1 MLFYAYFFGGENVSG
16 SNTFGGTIKL
26 EGEKEYRRAISQINS
41 DLKVLASE
49 MGKVTAEFG
58 KNNKS
63 ASSLSSQS
71 KVLNEQI
78 RNQKEKISTLKGAL
92 QEASEKYGE
101 NDKRTNTWRTSLNK
115 AETELTKME
124 KNLSDVNSE
133 MTKSQSPLE
142 KLTTKISEQEKE
154 LKSLQTEYKNVVLEQ
169 SKNSAEAK
177 ELATQIKDLNGDI
190 KENKNKFN
198 EADQATDELGNEM
211 DETAKQTNIF
221 GEVLKANLAADF
233 IKVGIEK
240 IVDGFKKIK
249 EAVISYVNTGIELSN
264 AETENRQKLLQVM
277 QNTMDARLEDAQSI
291 EALIS
296 SQEKLGVVSKTVQ
309 LGGAQELST
318 YLTKRETLE
327 KLIPVMNDM
336 IAQQY
341 GINASQ
347 ESAANIATM
356 LGKVMDGQ
364 TGALSRYGYK
374 FDEAQ
379 EKILK
384 YGTEE
389 ERCAVLTEVITSSI
403 GGMNE
408 ALGQTDAGKMA
419 QLSAALE
426 NTQVRI
432 GEIANEIKLSFAPM
446 LSEIGNKAYDVGDS
460 FGKLVESIISG
471 DDDLSEEISNFKETV
486 KILITEIR
494 DQMPAFLELG
504 GQIIS
509 AIGEGLWAAIEPFA
523 AQIAGWGLVIVGAII
538 ALGPP
543 ISAAISAVM
552 AVVGTAIAAWP
563 VALGIALAGLVV
575 AFWPQ
580 ISKFFS
586 DLWDGIVSW
595 CSDIWSKIK
604 DFLSEHWQ
612 DVLLWIVSWP
622 VALIKTLADFWPQ
635 ISAWLSGLWDNIM
648 SAMEPMF
655 NWFRNIGDE
664 IGSFVGNA
672 MNYIKELLVNSWNS
686 IISFFTETIPA
697 FIESV
702 IEWFRQLPYNLGF
715 VIGKAIGHIIKF
727 GLDLW
732 NFATVT
738 VPEFISQVI
747 TFFSQ
752 LPSKIW
758 AWLVEATTK
767 LKQFF
772 ADMVILGITKT
783 TEFITNVINFIK
795 ELPGKIWEWL
805 QNTMRKISEFFANA
819 VNTAKTKA
827 NEFLSN
833 VINIIR
839 NLPSQIASW
848 LSNAVQKVISWGSDM
863 VSKGRQAASDLF
875 SAIVNKVR
883 EIPSQMLSIGSNIV
897 SGIWSGISG
906 SIGWITSKVRE
917 FARGILDGI
926 KSALGIH
933 SPSTVFEQEVG
944 KNMALG
950 VGEGFINAMDNVK
963 REMQEAI
970 PTNFDTDLNMLP
982 SSANSI
988 SNIKNTSEAG
998 NNGVFGKLDSILSLL
1013 AYYIPALQNR
1023 QLCLDTGVL
1032 VGELTPPINRELAR
1046 IEMSK
1051 ERGR

>member
-1 MLFYAYFFGGENVSG
+1 
-16 SNTFGGTIKL
+16 
-26 EGEKEYRRAISQINS
+26 
-41 DLKVLASE
+41 

-63 ASSLSSQS
+63 VSSLSSQS

-78 RNQKEKISTLKGAL
+78 KNQKEKIATLKGAL
-92 QEASEKYGE
+92 EEASEKYGE
-101 NDKRTNTWRTSLNK
+101 NDKRTNNWRTSLNK
-115 AETELTKME
+115 AETQLSKME

-133 MTKSQSPLE
+133 MTKCESPLE
-142 KLTTKISEQEKE
+142 KLTAKISEQENE
-154 LKSLQTEYKNVVLEQ
+154 LRSLQTEYKNVVLEQ
-169 SKNSAEAK
+169 GKNSTEAK
-177 ELATQIKDLNGDI
+177 ELAGQIKNLNGDI
-190 KENKNKFN
+190 KENKDKLN
-198 EADQATDELGNEM
+198 EAEKATDELGNEM
-211 DETAKQTNIF
+211 DDTAKQTNIF
-221 GEVLKANLAADF
+221 GEVLKANLSADL
-233 IKVGIEK
+233 IKTGIEK
-240 IVDGFKKIK
+240 IIDGFKKIK

-277 QNTMDARLEDAQSI
+277 QNTMDARLEDAESI

-296 SQEKLGVVSKTVQ
+296 SQEKLGVVSKTAQ

-318 YLTKRETLE
+318 YLTKKETLE

-389 ERCAVLTEVITSSI
+389 ERCAVLTEVVTSSI

-446 LSEIGNKAYDVGDS
+446 LSEIGSKAYDAGDS
-460 FGKLVESIISG
+460 FGKLVEAIISG

-486 KILITEIR
+486 KTLITEISN
-494 DQMPAFLELG
+494 QMPAFLELG

-543 ISAAISAVM
+543 IAAAISAVV
-552 AVVGTAIAAWP
+552 AVVSSAIAAWP
-563 VALGIALAGLVV
+563 VALGIALAGLIV

-595 CSDIWSKIK
+595 CSDIWSKVN
-604 DFLSEHWQ
+604 DFLDEHWQ
-612 DVLLWIVSWP
+612 NILLWITAWP
-622 VALIKTLADFWPQ
+622 VALIKTLSDFWPQ
-635 ISAWLSGLWDNIM
+635 ISAWLSSIWDNIV
-648 SAMEPMF
+648 SAFEPMLE
-655 NWFRNIGDE
+655 WFRNIGDE
-664 IGSFVGNA
+664 IGSFIANS
-672 MNYIKELLVNSWNS
+672 MNSIKEIFVNGWNN

-702 IEWFRQLPYNLGF
+702 IEWFKELPYNLGF
-715 VIGKAIGHIIKF
+715 VIGEAIGHIIKF
-727 GLDLW
+727 GIDLW

-747 TFFSQ
+747 TYFS
-752 LPSKIW
+752 
-758 AWLVEATTK
+758 
-767 LKQFF
+767 
-772 ADMVILGITKT
+772 
-783 TEFITNVINFIK
+783 

-805 QNTMRKISEFFANA
+805 SETISKIGEFFGNIINLGVTKTSEFITNIINYVKELPGKIGEWLQNTMNKINEFFTNA

-827 NEFLSN
+827 SEFLNSVIN
-833 VINIIR
+833 VIK
-839 NLPSQIASW
+839 NLPSQIENW
-848 LSNAVQKVISWGSDM
+848 LSNVIQKVISWGADM
-863 VSKGRQAASDLF
+863 VSRGRQAASDL
-875 SAIVNKVR
+875 SGAIVNKVR
-883 EIPSQMLSIGSNIV
+883 EIPGHMLSIGSNIV
-897 SGIWSGISG
+897 SGIWNGISN

-917 FARGILDGI
+917 FARGILDGM

-950 VGEGFINAMDNVK
+950 VGEGFVNAMNGVK
-963 REMQEAI
+963 KDMQEAI
-970 PTNFDTDLNMLP
+970 IPDFDTDLNMLP
-982 SSANSI
+982 SSTNFI
-988 SNIKNTSEAG
+988 SNIKTTSEVSNSG
-998 NNGVFGKLDSILSLL
+998 ILGKLDSILSLL
-1013 AYYIPALQNR
+1013 EYYFPGLKSR
-1023 QLCLDTGVL
+1023 QICLDTGVL
-1032 VGELTPPINRELAR
+1032 VGELTPSINQELAK
-1046 IEMSK
+1046 IQISK

>member
-1 MLFYAYFFGGENVSG
+1 MSDKFGLKIG
-16 SNTFGGTIKL
+16 I
-26 EGEKEYRRAISQINS
+26 EGEKEFKNSIRDINNS
-41 DLKVLASE
+41 FKLLKSE
-49 MGKVTAEFG
+49 MNLVVSEFS
-58 KNNKS
+58 KQENS
-63 ASSLSSQS
+63 MSSLSSKSEVLS
-71 KVLNEQI
+71 KQI
-78 RNQKEKISTLKGAL
+78 ALQKEKIELLKEAL
-92 QEASEKYGE
+92 KNATESFGE
-101 NDKRTNTWRTSLNK
+101 NDRRTQAWAEKLNNAEADLNKMENTLTEYKSKIDETNT
-115 AETELTKME
+115 
-124 KNLSDVNSE
+124 
-133 MTKSQSPLE
+133 PLE
-142 KLTTKISEQEKE
+142 KLTNEISEQEDE
-154 LKSLQTEYKNVVLEQ
+154 LKSLQTQYKNVVLEQ
-169 SKNSAEAK
+169 GKNSSEAK
-177 ELATQIKDLNGDI
+177 ELAGQIKDLNGDI
-190 KENKNKFN
+190 KENKDKLN
-198 EADQATDELGNEM
+198 EAEQATDELGDEM
-211 DETAKQTNIF
+211 DETAKQTSTF

-233 IKVGIEK
+233 IKAGIEK
-240 IVDGFKKIK
+240 IIDGFKKIK

-277 QNTMDARLEDAQSI
+277 QNTMDARLEDAESI
-291 EALIS
+291 ETLIS

-460 FGKLVESIISG
+460 FGKLVQSIISG

-486 KILITEIR
+486 KILITEIYN
-494 DQMPAFLELG
+494 QIPAFLELG

-552 AVVGTAIAAWP
+552 AVVGTAIAAW
-563 VALGIALAGLVV
+563 
-575 AFWPQ
+575 
-580 ISKFFS
+580 
-586 DLWDGIVSW
+586 
-595 CSDIWSKIK
+595 
-604 DFLSEHWQ
+604 LS
-612 DVLLWIVSWP
+612 S
-622 VALIKTLADFWPQ
+622 
-635 ISAWLSGLWDNIM
+635 LWDNIM
-648 SAMEPMF
+648 SAMQPMF
-655 NWFRNIGDE
+655 DWFRNIGDE
-664 IGSFVGNA
+664 IGSFIGNA
-672 MNYIKELLVNSWNS
+672 MNYIKELFVNGWNN

-697 FIESV
+697 FIERV
-702 IEWFRQLPYNLGF
+702 IEWFKALPYNLGF
-715 VIGKAIGHIIKF
+715 VIGEAIGHIIKF

-738 VPEFISQVI
+738 VPEFISQVVA
-747 TFFSQ
+747 FFAE

-758 AWLVEATTK
+758 SWLLETISK
-767 LKQFF
+767 IGEFF
-772 ADMVILGITKT
+772 GNIINLGIVKT
-783 TEFITNVINFIK
+783 TEFITNVINYIK
-795 ELPGKIWEWL
+795 ELPGKVWAWL
-805 QNTMRKISEFFANA
+805 QNTMRKISEFFTYA
-819 VNTAKTKA
+819 VNTARTKA
-827 NEFLSN
+827 SEFLNN
-833 VINIIR
+833 VINVIK
-839 NLPSQIASW
+839 NLPSQIENW
-848 LSNAVQKVISWGSDM
+848 LSNVIQKVISWGADM
-863 VSKGRQAASDLF
+863 VSRGRQAASDLF

-933 SPSTVFEQEVG
+933 SPSKVFEEQVG

-950 VGEGFINAMDNVK
+950 VGEGFMKAMENVK
-963 REMQEAI
+963 KDMDKAI
-970 PTNFDTDLNMLP
+970 PKDFGNDLNM
-982 SSANSI
+982 SIDSANSLVSM
-988 SNIKNTSEAG
+988 SNDKLNLDIKN
-998 NNGVFGKLDSILSLL
+998 NGIFGKLDSILSLL
-1013 AYYIPALQNR
+1013 EYYIPELQNR

-1032 VGELTPPINRELAR
+1032 VGELTPPINRELAK
-1046 IEMSK
+1046 IETSR

>member
-1 MLFYAYFFGGENVSG
+1 
-16 SNTFGGTIKL
+16 
-26 EGEKEYRRAISQINS
+26 
-41 DLKVLASE
+41 
-49 MGKVTAEFG
+49 
-58 KNNKS
+58 
-63 ASSLSSQS
+63 
-71 KVLNEQI
+71 
-78 RNQKEKISTLKGAL
+78 
-92 QEASEKYGE
+92 
-101 NDKRTNTWRTSLNK
+101 
-115 AETELTKME
+115 
-124 KNLSDVNSE
+124 
-133 MTKSQSPLE
+133 
-142 KLTTKISEQEKE
+142 
-154 LKSLQTEYKNVVLEQ
+154 
-169 SKNSAEAK
+169 
-177 ELATQIKDLNGDI
+177 
-190 KENKNKFN
+190 
-198 EADQATDELGNEM
+198 
-211 DETAKQTNIF
+211 
-221 GEVLKANLAADF
+221 
-233 IKVGIEK
+233 
-240 IVDGFKKIK
+240 
-249 EAVISYVNTGIELSN
+249 
-264 AETENRQKLLQVM
+264 
-277 QNTMDARLEDAQSI
+277 MDARLEDAQSI

-432 GEIANEIKLSFAPM
+432 GEIANEIRLSFAPM

-486 KILITEIR
+486 KVLITEISN
-494 DQMPAFLELG
+494 QIPAFLELG

-622 VALIKTLADFWPQ
+622 VALIKTLSDFWPQ

-664 IGSFVGNA
+664 IGSFIGNA
-672 MNYIKELLVNSWNS
+672 MNSIRELFVTGWNNVV
-686 IISFFTETIPA
+686 SFCTETIPA

-702 IEWFRQLPYNLGF
+702 IEWFNELPYRLGF
-715 VIGKAIGHIIKF
+715 LIGQAIGHIIKF
-727 GLDLW
+727 GIDLW

-747 TFFSQ
+747 TFFAE

-758 AWLVEATTK
+758 TWLVEATTK

-772 ADMVILGITKT
+772 EDMVTLGITKT
-783 TEFITNVINFIK
+783 SEFITNIINYIK
-795 ELPGKIWEWL
+795 ELPSKIWEWL
-805 QNTMRKISEFFANA
+805 SNALQKVVTWGSNMISKGSEIASNFM
-819 VNTAKTKA
+819 AK
-827 NEFLSN
+827 
-833 VINIIR
+833 VINQVKE
-839 NLPSQIASW
+839 LPSKIWTW
-848 LSNAVQKVISWGSDM
+848 LSNAVQKVIAWGSDM

-875 SAIVNKVR
+875 NAIVNKVR

-950 VGEGFINAMDNVK
+950 VGEGFINAMDSVK
-963 REMQEAI
+963 KEMQEAI

-982 SSANSI
+982 NSANSI
-988 SNIKNTSEAG
+988 NHIKTDSEIKG
-998 NNGVFGKLDSILSLL
+998 GGIFGKLDSILSLL
-1013 AYYIPALQNR
+1013 EYYIPTLQNR

-1032 VGELTPPINRELAR
+1032 VGELTPPINRELAK

>member
-1 MLFYAYFFGGENVSG
+1 
-16 SNTFGGTIKL
+16 
-26 EGEKEYRRAISQINS
+26 
-41 DLKVLASE
+41 
-49 MGKVTAEFG
+49 
-58 KNNKS
+58 
-63 ASSLSSQS
+63 
-71 KVLNEQI
+71 
-78 RNQKEKISTLKGAL
+78 
-92 QEASEKYGE
+92 
-101 NDKRTNTWRTSLNK
+101 
-115 AETELTKME
+115 
-124 KNLSDVNSE
+124 
-133 MTKSQSPLE
+133 
-142 KLTTKISEQEKE
+142 
-154 LKSLQTEYKNVVLEQ
+154 
-169 SKNSAEAK
+169 
-177 ELATQIKDLNGDI
+177 
-190 KENKNKFN
+190 
-198 EADQATDELGNEM
+198 
-211 DETAKQTNIF
+211 
-221 GEVLKANLAADF
+221 
-233 IKVGIEK
+233 
-240 IVDGFKKIK
+240 
-249 EAVISYVNTGIELSN
+249 
-264 AETENRQKLLQVM
+264 M
-277 QNTMDARLEDAQSI
+277 QNTMDARLEDAESI

-296 SQEKLGVVSKTVQ
+296 SQEKLGVVSKTAQ

-318 YLTKRETLE
+318 YLTKKETLE

-389 ERCAVLTEVITSSI
+389 ERCAVLTEVVTSSI

-446 LSEIGNKAYDVGDS
+446 LSEIGSKAYDAGDS
-460 FGKLVESIISG
+460 FGKLVEAIISG

-486 KILITEIR
+486 KTLITEISN
-494 DQMPAFLELG
+494 QMPAFLELG

-543 ISAAISAVM
+543 IAAAISAVV
-552 AVVGTAIAAWP
+552 AVVSSAIAAWP
-563 VALGIALAGLVV
+563 VALGIALAGLIV

-586 DLWDGIVSW
+586 DLWDGIASW
-595 CSDIWSKIK
+595 CSDIWSKVT
-604 DFLSEHWQ
+604 DFLDEHWQ
-612 DVLLWIVSWP
+612 NILLWITAWP
-622 VALIKTLADFWPQ
+622 VALIKTLSDFWPQ
-635 ISAWLSGLWDNIM
+635 ISAWLSSIWDNIV
-648 SAMEPMF
+648 SAFEPMLE
-655 NWFRNIGDE
+655 WFRNIGDE
-664 IGSFVGNA
+664 IGSFIANS
-672 MNYIKELLVNSWNS
+672 MNFIRELFVNGWNN

-697 FIESV
+697 WIESV
-702 IEWFRQLPYNLGF
+702 LEWFRQLPYNLGF
-715 VIGKAIGHIIKF
+715 VIGEAIGYIIKF

-747 TFFSQ
+747 TYFSE
-752 LPSKIW
+752 LPSKI
-758 AWLVEATTK
+758 
-767 LKQFF
+767 
-772 ADMVILGITKT
+772 G
-783 TEFITNVINFIK
+783 
-795 ELPGKIWEWL
+795 EWL
-805 QNTMRKISEFFANA
+805 QNTMNKINEFFTNA

-827 NEFLSN
+827 SEFLNSVIN
-833 VINIIR
+833 VIK
-839 NLPSQIASW
+839 NLPGQIGNWFSQTI
-848 LSNAVQKVISWGSDM
+848 QKVVSWGSDM
-863 VSKGRQAASDLF
+863 VSKGHQAASGLF
-875 SAIVNKVR
+875 NAIVNKVR
-883 EIPSQMLSIGSNIV
+883 EIPGQMWGIGKNIV
-897 SGIWSGISG
+897 SGIWSGISN

-917 FARGILDGI
+917 FARGILDGV

-950 VGEGFINAMDNVK
+950 IGEGFVNAMNGVK
-963 REMQEAI
+963 KDMQEAI
-970 PTNFDTDLNMLP
+970 IPDFDTDLNMLP
-982 SSANSI
+982 SSTNSI
-988 SNIKNTSEAG
+988 SNIKTASEVSNSG
-998 NNGVFGKLDSILSLL
+998 ILGKLDSILSLL
-1013 AYYIPALQNR
+1013 EYYIPGLKSR
-1023 QLCLDTGVL
+1023 QICLDTGVL
-1032 VGELTPPINRELAR
+1032 VGELTPPINQELAK
-1046 IEMSK
+1046 IQISK

>member
-1 MLFYAYFFGGENVSG
+1 MSS

-26 EGEKEYRRAISQINS
+26 EGEKEYRKAISQINS

-63 ASSLSSQS
+63 VSSLSSQS
-71 KVLNEQI
+71 KVLNKQI
-78 RNQKEKISTLKGAL
+78 KNQKEKIATLKGAL
-92 QEASEKYGE
+92 EESSEKYGE
-101 NDKRTNTWRTSLNK
+101 NDKRTNNWRTSLNK
-115 AETELTKME
+115 AETQLSKME

-133 MTKSQSPLE
+133 MTKCGSPLE
-142 KLTTKISEQEKE
+142 KLTAKIFEQENE

-169 SKNSAEAK
+169 GKNSTKAK
-177 ELATQIKDLNGDI
+177 ELAGQIKNLNGDI
-190 KENKNKFN
+190 KENKDKLN
-198 EADQATDELGNEM
+198 EAEKATDELGNEM
-211 DETAKQTNIF
+211 DDTAKQTNIF
-221 GEVLKANLAADF
+221 GEVLKANLSADL
-233 IKVGIEK
+233 IKTGIEK
-240 IVDGFKKIK
+240 IIDGFKKIK

-277 QNTMDARLEDAQSI
+277 QNTMDARLEDAESI

-296 SQEKLGVVSKTVQ
+296 SQEKLGVVSKTAQ

-318 YLTKRETLE
+318 YLTKKETLE

-471 DDDLSEEISNFKETV
+471 DDDLSDEIANFKETV
-486 KILITEIR
+486 KILITEISN
-494 DQMPAFLELG
+494 QIPAFLELG

-552 AVVGTAIAAWP
+552 AVAGTAIAAWP
-563 VALGIALAGLVV
+563 VALGIALAGLIV

-655 NWFRNIGDE
+655 NWFRDIGDE
-664 IGSFVGNA
+664 IGSFIKNA
-672 MNYIKELLVNSWNS
+672 MNSIKELFVNGWNN
-686 IISFFTETIPA
+686 IISFFTETIPT

-702 IEWFRQLPYNLGF
+702 IEWFKALPYNLGF
-715 VIGKAIGHIIKF
+715 VIGEAIGHIIKF
-727 GLDLW
+727 GIDLW

-747 TFFSQ
+747 TFFAE
-752 LPSKIW
+752 LPEKMW
-758 AWLVEATTK
+758 TWLVEATNK

-772 ADMVILGITKT
+772 ADMVTLGIAKT
-783 TEFITNVINFIK
+783 SEFITNVINYIK
-795 ELPGKIWEWL
+795 ELPSKIWEWL
-805 QNTMRKISEFFANA
+805 QNTMRKISEFFTNA

-827 NEFLSN
+827 SEFLNNVINVIKNLPSQMGNWLSN
-833 VINIIR
+833 VI
-839 NLPSQIASW
+839 
-848 LSNAVQKVISWGSDM
+848 QKVIAWGSDM

-875 SAIVNKVR
+875 NVIVNKVK
-883 EIPSQMLSIGSNIV
+883 EIPGQMLSIGGNIV
-897 SGIWSGISG
+897 SGIWNGISG

-917 FARGILDGI
+917 FARGVLDGI

-933 SPSTVFEQEVG
+933 SPSKVFEEQVG

-950 VGEGFINAMDNVK
+950 VGEGFMKAMENVK
-963 REMQEAI
+963 KDMDKAI
-970 PTNFDTDLNMLP
+970 PKDFGNDLNM
-982 SSANSI
+982 SIDSADSLVSMSGNKLDLD
-988 SNIKNTSEAG
+988 IKN
-998 NNGVFGKLDSILSLL
+998 NGIFGKLDSILSLL
-1013 AYYIPALQNR
+1013 EYYIPELQNR
-1023 QLCLDTGVL
+1023 QICLNTGVL
-1032 VGELTPPINRELAR
+1032 VGELTPPINRELAK
-1046 IEMSK
+1046 IETSR

>member
-1 MLFYAYFFGGENVSG
+1 MAANINRGGENVSG

-142 KLTTKISEQEKE
+142 KLTNKISEQEKE

-169 SKNSAEAK
+169 GKNSAEAK

-190 KENKNKFN
+190 KENKDKLN
-198 EADQATDELGNEM
+198 EAEKATDELGNEM

-233 IKVGIEK
+233 IKAGIEK
-240 IVDGFKKIK
+240 IIDGFKKIK

-277 QNTMDARLEDAQSI
+277 QNTMDARLEDTQSI

-432 GEIANEIKLSFAPM
+432 GEIANEIRLSFAPM

-486 KILITEIR
+486 KILITEISN
-494 DQMPAFLELG
+494 QMPAFLELG

-664 IGSFVGNA
+664 IGSFVENA
-672 MNYIKELLVNSWNS
+672 MNYIKELFVNGWNN
-686 IISFFTETIPA
+686 IVSFFTETIPA
-697 FIESV
+697 WIESV
-702 IEWFRQLPYNLGF
+702 LEWFRQLPYNLGF
-715 VIGKAIGHIIKF
+715 VIGEAIGHIIKF

-772 ADMVILGITKT
+772 EDMVTLGIAKT
-783 TEFITNVINFIK
+783 TEFITNVINYIK
-795 ELPGKIWEWL
+795 ELPSKVWEWL
-805 QNTMRKISEFFANA
+805 QNTMKKISEFFTNA
-819 VNTAKTKA
+819 VNTARTKA
-827 NEFLSN
+827 SEFLNN
-833 VINIIR
+833 VINVIK
-839 NLPSQIASW
+839 NLPSQIGNW
-848 LSNAVQKVISWGSDM
+848 LSNVIQKVISWGADM

-875 SAIVNKVR
+875 NAIVNKVR

-970 PTNFDTDLNMLP
+970 PTDFDTNLNMLP

-988 SNIKNTSEAG
+988 NHIKTDSEIMG
-998 NNGVFGKLDSILSLL
+998 DGIFGKLDSILSLL
-1013 AYYIPALQNR
+1013 EYYIPALQNR

-1032 VGELTPPINRELAR
+1032 VGELTPPINKELAKVEISR
-1046 IEMSK
+1046 

>member
-1 MLFYAYFFGGENVSG
+1 MVIYGGEKMSDK
-16 SNTFGGTIKL
+16 FGLKIGI
-26 EGEKEYRRAISQINS
+26 EGEKEFKNSIRDINNS
-41 DLKVLASE
+41 FKLLKSE
-49 MGKVTAEFG
+49 MNLVVSEFS
-58 KNNKS
+58 KQENS
-63 ASSLSSQS
+63 MSSLSSKSEVLS
-71 KVLNEQI
+71 KQI
-78 RNQKEKISTLKGAL
+78 ALQKEKIELLKEALKNST
-92 QEASEKYGE
+92 ESFGE
-101 NDKRTNTWRTSLNK
+101 NDRRTQAWAEKLNNAEADLNKMENTLTEYKSRIDQTNT
-115 AETELTKME
+115 
-124 KNLSDVNSE
+124 
-133 MTKSQSPLE
+133 PLE
-142 KLTTKISEQEKE
+142 KLTNEISEQEDE
-154 LKSLQTEYKNVVLEQ
+154 LKSLQTQYKNVVLEQ
-169 SKNSAEAK
+169 GKNSSEAK
-177 ELATQIKDLNGDI
+177 ELAGQIKDLNGDI
-190 KENKNKFN
+190 KENKDKLN
-198 EADQATDELGNEM
+198 EAEQATDELGDEM

-233 IKVGIEK
+233 IKSGIEK

-277 QNTMDARLEDAQSI
+277 QNTMDARLEDAESI
-291 EALIS
+291 ETLIS

-389 ERCAVLTEVITSSI
+389 ERCAVLTEVVTSSI

-833 VINIIR
+833 VINVIR

-950 VGEGFINAMDNVK
+950 VGEGFVNAMDNVK

-1013 AYYIPALQNR
+1013 EYYIPELQNR
-1023 QLCLDTGVL
+1023 QICLNTGIL
-1032 VGELTPPINRELAR
+1032 VGELTPPINRELAK
-1046 IEMSK
+1046 IETSR
-1051 ERGR
+1051 ERGI